1 MVNIFFK
8 QKVLPVL
15 EKIDGA
21 NNVAITKD
29 RISELQ
35 SIIAAD

>member
-1 MVNIFFK
+1 MVKMFCK
-8 QKVLPVL
+8 QKDLPVL
-15 EKIDGA
+15 EKIDSA

-35 SIIAAD
+35 SIIAAN

>member
-8 QKVLPVL
+8 QTVLPVL
-15 EKIDGA
+15 GKIDGA
-21 NNVAITKD
+21 NNATITKD